1 MSTEHVGRGH
11 VVRTLSTETHGR
23 YLVRVPSGSAPWP
36 MLVGFH
42 GYGESA
48 ETHLNELLRIP
59 GTDEWLVVAVQA
71 LHPFYAKAGGVVTSW
86 MTSQDRELA
95 IADNLHYV
103 GRVLEQ
109 LHTEHPVQA
118 PLAFVGFSQGGA
130 MAYRAAAR
138 YSADAVLIL
147 AADVPPDVAS
157 GPHRVPPVLIGRGRQ
172 DRWYTAEA
180 LDDDR
185 AVLTR
190 LEVAVEVCEFD
201 DGHIWTDVFR
211 DAAARVLDRLRTGAG
226 TA

>member
-1 MSTEHVGRGH
+1 
-11 VVRTLSTETHGR
+11 
-23 YLVRVPSGSAPWP
+23 
-36 MLVGFH
+36 
-42 GYGESA
+42 
-48 ETHLNELLRIP
+48 
-59 GTDEWLVVAVQA
+59 
-71 LHPFYAKAGGVVTSW
+71 
-86 MTSQDRELA
+86 
-95 IADNLHYV
+95 
-103 GRVLEQ
+103 
-109 LHTEHPVQA
+109 
-118 PLAFVGFSQGGA
+118 

-157 GPHRVPPVLIGRGRQ
+157 GPHRVTPVLIGRGRQ